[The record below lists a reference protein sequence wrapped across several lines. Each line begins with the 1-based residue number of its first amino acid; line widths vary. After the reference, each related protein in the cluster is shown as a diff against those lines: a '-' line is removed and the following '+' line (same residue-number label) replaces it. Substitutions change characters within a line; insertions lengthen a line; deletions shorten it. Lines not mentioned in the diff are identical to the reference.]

1 MLSCTTSDK
10 RLLLSLLACLCLL
23 PHARA
28 QDQRPTPKDDE
39 EDVVRINAEL
49 VQTDVMVFDRAGKFV
64 DGLKPE
70 QFELLVDGKP
80 QAISFF
86 ERVKAGTVDED
97 AQLAAAR
104 GGGRTPAGKSGAA
117 LPLDRGRT
125 IFFFVDDLHL
135 SPGSA
140 SRIRKTL
147 LDFIEEELGQ
157 NDEAAVTSAS
167 GQIGFLS
174 QLTDEKAVLRAAVSR
189 LSPRASSLRDY
200 QSPPMTESQALAI
213 DRNDTIV
220 KNYFVDALLRD
231 TPMMQRQ
238 TAESM
243 VESRARGILQM
254 SGSVTLNTL
263 VSLESVMR
271 AATPLAGRKILFFV
285 SDGFL
290 LDARDGALS
299 DRLRRVTDAAA
310 RSSVVIYSLDAQGLT
325 SGLPDASSEVAF
337 DPTGRLS
344 TVNAGER
351 SNMQDPLHTLAL
363 DTGGRALVNT
373 NALDTA
379 VTRALE
385 ETSVYYLLAWRPEDA
400 EGGSRA
406 KFRRIEV
413 GVKSRPDLKVI
424 VRRGFYNFTPPEP
437 PARASSKKNKKEE
450 AATPTTAQPSVST
463 GDRELLSAL
472 SSQYARTMLP
482 TSLSLGYVNS
492 AEAGMILTASIEL
505 PREGLNLLARPPGGA
520 PDARAK
526 VDVAGAIVNDRGK
539 VVNNFKQEISFPF
552 RMLEDASRR
561 VMYSYQARLAPG
573 LYQVRV
579 ATRDPLSGR
588 TGSALR
594 WVEIPDIKSGLVLSS
609 LFLGE
614 RPTAKPAAEAVKAED
629 VANNV
634 LMSVERRFS
643 RSSWL
648 RFLIYVYNAQNGAA
662 GKPDVALQVQVFR
675 DNQPVL
681 TAPLSK
687 LNSEGFTDTLRIP
700 YMAELSLATFPAG
713 SYILQ
718 LTAIDRPAKSSASQ
732 RVSFVIE

>member
-1 MLSCTTSDK
+1 MLSFSTSDK
-10 RLLLSLLACLCLL
+10 RLFLSLFACLCLL

-28 QDQRPTPKDDE
+28 QDQRPAPNEAE
-39 EDVVRINAEL
+39 EDVVRIRAEL
-49 VQTDVMVFDRAGKFV
+49 VQTDVMVFDRSGKFV

-80 QAISFF
+80 QEISFF

-135 SPGSA
+135 SAGSA
-140 SRIRKTL
+140 ARIRKTL
-147 LDFIEEELGQ
+147 SEFIEEELGQ

-174 QLTDEKAVLRAAVSR
+174 QMTDEKAVLRAAVNR
-189 LSPRASSLRDY
+189 LNARALSARDY
-200 QSPPMTESQALAI
+200 QTPPMSESQALAI
-213 DRNDTIV
+213 DRNDTLV

-231 TPMMQRQ
+231 TPLMQRQ

-243 VESRARGILQM
+243 VDSRARGILQQ
-254 SGSVTLNTL
+254 SGNVTLTTL
-263 VSLESVMR
+263 VSLENVMR
-271 AATPLAGRKILFFV
+271 AAAPLAGRKILFFV

-290 LDARDGALS
+290 LDLRDGALS

-325 SGLPDASSEVAF
+325 SGMPDASSDVAF
-337 DPTGRLS
+337 DPTGRLA

-351 SNMQDPLHTLAL
+351 SNMQDPLHTLAAE
-363 DTGGRALVNT
+363 TGGRALVNT
-373 NALDTA
+373 NALDIA
-379 VTRALE
+379 VTKALE
-385 ETSVYYLLAWRPEDA
+385 ETSVYYLLAWRPEETD
-400 EGGSRA
+400 GGARA

-413 GVKSRPDLKVI
+413 GVKSRPDLKVV

-437 PARASSKKNKKEE
+437 PARAAKKPKKEE
-450 AATPTTAQPSVST
+450 LTAAASKPSISAA
-463 GDRELLSAL
+463 DRELLKAL
-472 SSQYARTMLP
+472 SSQHPLTPLP
-482 TSLSLGYVNS
+482 TSLALGYVNNP
-492 AEAGMILTASIEL
+492 EAGMVLTASIEL
-505 PREGLNLLARPPGGA
+505 PREGLNLLARPPGA
-520 PDARAK
+520 SADARAK
-526 VDVAGAIVNDRGK
+526 IDVAGAIVNDHGK
-539 VVNNFKQEISFPF
+539 VVENFKQEISFPF

-561 VMYSYQARLAPG
+561 VMYSYQARLPPG

-579 ATRDPLSGR
+579 AARDSVSGR

-594 WVEIPDIKSGLVLSS
+594 WVEIPDIKRGGLVLSS

-614 RPTAKPAAEAVKAED
+614 RPPAKAPDASKTADP
-629 VANNV
+629 VASNV
-634 LMSVERRFS
+634 MMSVERRFS

-648 RFLIYVYNAQNGAA
+648 RFLVYIYNAQNGAA
-662 GKPDVALQVQVFR
+662 GKPDVALQVQIFR

-687 LNSEGFTDTLRIP
+687 LNSEGFTDTLRLP
-700 YMAELSLATFPAG
+700 YMAELSLASFPAG
-713 SYILQ
+713 SYVLQ
-718 LTAIDRPAKSSASQ
+718 LTAIDRPAKASASQ